1 LTGPREEASTAEKV
15 VLRILARR
23 RRLLLVYLSTFLL
36 LPMGVSALSLDDRGA
51 EAASH
56 AQSEVPVGWT
66 EVDEPSKADLHCA
79 NWSPLSWRV
88 ESTAQGMPTII
99 AHDELAPRRDFVPW
113 PFTCPLEGDGRVA
126 RRVAYDLGTA
136 WLLGCDLGSYGG
148 GLWLIARDD
157 SSRAA
162 LWNARVWDIV
172 LAQGRTWA
180 LTEGTESGSGL
191 VLEVVAQENSWAVRR
206 RAEVRGYPVGLVEW
220 EGGVL
225 LVTREGLFALGE
237 RSATLLM
244 PLDLDRLFPTSVA
257 LSERGDVYVAMR
269 HYLLRLRSTST
280 GWSRQWLAPA
290 QCPSFRPRLDRPCEC
305 VAEQPASLRGP

>member
-1 LTGPREEASTAEKV
+1 MRMLN
-15 VLRILARR
+15 
-23 RRLLLVYLSTFLL
+23 LLVSLSVVAVT
-36 LPMGVSALSLDDRGA
+36 
-51 EAASH
+51 
-56 AQSEVPVGWT
+56 AQSGHEDKSAGAARSSQSDLPVGWV
-66 EVDEPSKADLHCA
+66 EVGEPSTADLHCA
-79 NWSPLSWRV
+79 NWSSLAWRV
-88 ESTAQGMPTII
+88 VSTGEGVRAIVLT
-99 AHDELAPRRDFVPW
+99 DELTPRRDFVPW

-148 GLWLIARDD
+148 GLWLVARDD

-180 LTEGTESGSGL
+180 LTEGTEYGSGL

-220 EGGVL
+220 EGGVH

-257 LSERGDVYVAMR
+257 LSESGDVYVAMR

-280 GWSRQWLAPA
+280 GWRPQWLAPA
-290 QCPSFRPRLDRPCEC
+290 QCPSFRPTLDRPCEC
-305 VAEQPASLRGP
+305 VAGQPASHPDPSPRAGRPPVVSPASGS